1 MAAEDKGVE
10 TVGPAFGVGIK
21 ECPKEHGQMSA
32 QEVGERESQYPTLDH
47 RFLSVSSLDQ
57 LRRKRFL
64 WSLLMFLK
72 DLLILSN
79 QALLRIAHY

>member
-32 QEVGERESQYPTLDH
+32 QEVGERERVLRDAVTSGGRCTEYECHVGAGCENTG
-47 RFLSVSSLDQ
+47 FLSLLCTEVSLNFS
-57 LRRKRFL
+57 K
-64 WSLLMFLK
+64 
-72 DLLILSN
+72 N
-79 QALLRIAHY
+79 QYD